1 MFESEINII
10 FNFFEKNPE
19 STVLHKSNELPNI
32 GKDFEMLKF
41 PCENLIVVL
50 IPVYNICLI

>member
-32 GKDFEMLKF
+32 GKDFEMLNSLVKI
-41 PCENLIVVL
+41 L
-50 IPVYNICLI
+50 